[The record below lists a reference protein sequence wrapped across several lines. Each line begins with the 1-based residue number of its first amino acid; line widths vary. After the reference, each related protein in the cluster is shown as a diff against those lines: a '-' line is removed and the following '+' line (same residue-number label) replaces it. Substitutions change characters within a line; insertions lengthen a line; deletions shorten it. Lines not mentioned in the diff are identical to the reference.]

1 MKVTVDEKL
10 LAEILQRTDAKNV
23 QEAVEAALKAYLR
36 KIKLNELSNLR
47 GKITWEG
54 NLDEMREY

>member
-23 QEAVEAALKAYLR
+23 QEDVEAALKAYLR